1 MNIQEYLR
9 MAVSHLIALL
19 LSPYFA
25 HSLPSPNNSVSTH
38 PLLLHN
44 LTHLDKEVED
54 CIREEEVVDCLL
66 ADISLDALEAEGIT
80 LPDGEQLEVV
90 KEI

>member
-1 MNIQEYLR
+1 
-9 MAVSHLIALL
+9 MALSHLIALL
-19 LSPYFA
+19 VSPYLT
-25 HSLPSPNNSVSTH
+25 HSLPSSNKSVSTH

-44 LTHLDKEVED
+44 LTHMDKEEVEE
-54 CIREEEVVDCLL
+54 CIREEEVVDCWL

>member
-1 MNIQEYLR
+1 MR
-9 MAVSHLIALL
+9 MAPSHLIAFLF
-19 LSPYFA
+19 SPYFA
-25 HSLPSPNNSVSTH
+25 LSLPAHNNSVSTY
-38 PLLLHN
+38 PMLLHN

>member
-9 MAVSHLIALL
+9 MALSHLIALL
-19 LSPYFA
+19 LSLA

-44 LTHLDKEVED
+44 LAHLDKEEVED
-54 CIREEEVVDCLL
+54 CIREEEVVDCWL

-80 LPDGEQLEVV
+80 LPDGEHLEVV

>member
-1 MNIQEYLR
+1 
-9 MAVSHLIALL
+9 MALSHLIALL
-19 LSPYFA
+19 LSPYFT
-25 HSLPSPNNSVSTH
+25 HSLPSPNNSASTH

-44 LTHLDKEVED
+44 LTHPDKEVED
-54 CIREEEVVDCLL
+54 CIREEEVVDCWL

-80 LPDGEQLEVV
+80 LPDGEHLEVV